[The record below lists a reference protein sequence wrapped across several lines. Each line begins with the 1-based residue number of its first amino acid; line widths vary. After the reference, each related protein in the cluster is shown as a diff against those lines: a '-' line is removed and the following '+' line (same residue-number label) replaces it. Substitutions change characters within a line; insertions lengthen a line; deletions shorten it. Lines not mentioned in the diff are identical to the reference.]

1 MTEPQ
6 IVLLKKT
13 HDLDLERAVYKAKW
27 VKYTLE
33 TQHCRCGGK
42 YQYFTRN
49 RHVATNKH
57 IKYLISV
64 KNQILISKGM

>member
-6 IVLLKKT
+6 IVLIKKT
-13 HDLDLERAVYKAKW
+13 PELDLECAVYKAKW
-27 VKYTLE
+27 TKYTLE

-42 YQYFTRN
+42 YSHYTRN
-49 RHVATNKH
+49 RHVSTNKH

-64 KNQILISKGM
+64 KNQKLFSKGM